1 MASETK
7 PASSADGADPAGADI
22 DAADPSNGGSTLS
35 IGALLKQNSPPDEL
49 PPGWVMRRSRHHSS
63 ACYYYNQD
71 SGISKWDPP
80 RPEAKAAPQPASIA
94 ESGISVNGAASTITT
109 TGSTGRSILKRAAEN
124 EKAPGNSADSPAE
137 DGRPSPPQ
145 KKQRTEP
152 DRSAGTRHSSSS
164 SGSSSRKPE
173 QVRVLHI
180 LRKHRD
186 SRRPASWRNPSI
198 TDSKDKATEDL
209 EEIIAILKES
219 ESDPKELRDTFE
231 ELAKAESDCS
241 SAKRGGDLGY
251 FGRKKMQPAFEK
263 ASFGLKV
270 GELSGIVETSSG
282 VHVILRLG

>member
-7 PASSADGADPAGADI
+7 PASSADGADPDGAGIDGADR
-22 DAADPSNGGSTLS
+22 SNAGSTLS

-80 RPEAKAAPQPASIA
+80 RPDAKAAPQPASTT
-94 ESGISVNGAASTITT
+94 ESGISVNAGDGAASASSTT

-124 EKAPGNSADSPAE
+124 EQAPRNSEDSPAE

-145 KKQRTEP
+145 KKQN
-152 DRSAGTRHSSSS
+152 
-164 SGSSSRKPE
+164 SSRKPE
-173 QVRVLHI
+173 QVRVMHI
-180 LRKHRD
+180 LKKHKD
-186 SRRPASWRNPSI
+186 SRRPASWRNPNI
-198 TDSKDKATEDL
+198 TDSKDKATKDL
-209 EEIIAILKES
+209 KEIIAILKET
-219 ESDPKELRDTFE
+219 ESDPKELRGTFE
-231 ELAKAESDCS
+231 ELAKDESDCS

-282 VHVILRLG
+282 VHVILRLC